1 MPVAASPDPLAAL
14 PAIDAPYP
22 ALDAAGPGLEVTA
35 EPLGELPGARPGG
48 GPGTLP
54 ATPPGELP
62 TGAGDPDGQED
73 RDWSVWWG
81 TFAGQPGA
89 RIQVWRVQDN
99 GLNAARPLLVLT
111 VDDAQREGIARRAAF
126 LDYLAQRFGAGR
138 FRLSPRQTNGE
149 KPRGAQSLTVFIPEE
164 SAMQV
169 VMRPAQPTPPATASP
184 ADREALIEVER
195 MRLVAERE
203 REREEARERHRQ
215 EREERR
221 REREEARERKR
232 QEAAA
237 RAEAEERRRAERD
250 ERMQT
255 TLLAMMK
262 DVAAASGGR
271 REPDPLTQALLA
283 KVLERQESRTDM
295 SEFIKTQAELGRLN
309 AQTMM
314 DQWRTMMQMSAE
326 TQARLISQAV
336 ETASQRESGG
346 FWDAAG
352 SAIAQALPVIVSR
365 WSQPAPAAQAVPQA
379 PAIRRIPVAARP
391 AAAPVTAPPPA
402 PPPAAPIP
410 APVPAAP
417 HPASVA
423 LSLVRDI
430 QSGARPDDD
439 DSLDAV
445 LDALTDPMADAI
457 AAGDQ
462 AALFAAVE
470 PAIQADQTLMA
481 WLGAPGVGSWLDSYL
496 TKLRAAL
503 VEVEEQPSQT
513 IEAPAAPSVG
523 SLAASAA
530 PPQPGTTDSDPII

>member
-1 MPVAASPDPLAAL
+1 MPAAASPDPLAAL
-14 PAIDAPYP
+14 PAIGAPYP
-22 ALDAAGPGLEVTA
+22 APDAAGPGLEVTA
-35 EPLGELPGARPGG
+35 EPSGEFPVARPGG
-48 GPGTLP
+48 CPGTLP
-54 ATPPGELP
+54 ATPPGGLP
-62 TGAGDPDGQED
+62 TVSALPATGASDLEGQEG

-81 TFAGQPGA
+81 TFVGLPGA

-138 FRLSPRQTNGE
+138 FRLSPRQANGE

-169 VMRPAQPTPPATASP
+169 LMRPTQPTPPPAAST
-184 ADREALIEVER
+184 ADRETLIEVER

-237 RAEAEERRRAERD
+237 RAEAEERRRAERE
-250 ERMQT
+250 ERTQT

-314 DQWRTMMQMSAE
+314 DQWRTMM
-326 TQARLISQAV
+326 
-336 ETASQRESGG
+336 
-346 FWDAAG
+346 
-352 SAIAQALPVIVSR
+352 
-365 WSQPAPAAQAVPQA
+365 
-379 PAIRRIPVAARP
+379 
-391 AAAPVTAPPPA
+391 
-402 PPPAAPIP
+402 
-410 APVPAAP
+410 
-417 HPASVA
+417 
-423 LSLVRDI
+423 
-430 QSGARPDDD
+430 
-439 DSLDAV
+439 
-445 LDALTDPMADAI
+445 
-457 AAGDQ
+457 
-462 AALFAAVE
+462 
-470 PAIQADQTLMA
+470 
-481 WLGAPGVGSWLDSYL
+481 
-496 TKLRAAL
+496 
-503 VEVEEQPSQT
+503 
-513 IEAPAAPSVG
+513 
-523 SLAASAA
+523 
-530 PPQPGTTDSDPII
+530 

>member
-1 MPVAASPDPLAAL
+1 MPAAAPSDPLAAL
-14 PAIDAPYP
+14 PAIGALYP
-22 ALDAAGPGLEVTA
+22 APDGAGPGLVITA
-35 EPLGELPGARPGG
+35 EPPGEHPGARPGG
-48 GPGTLP
+48 GPGALP

-62 TGAGDPDGQED
+62 TRACDLEAQED

-89 RIQVWRVQDN
+89 RIQVWRVQDI

-111 VDDAQREGIARRAAF
+111 VDDAQREWIAQRAAF

-138 FRLSPRQTNGE
+138 FRLSQRHANGE

-164 SAMQV
+164 SPMQV
-169 VMRPAQPTPPATASP
+169 VMRPAQPTPPPAASP

-203 REREEARERHRQ
+203 REREEPRERHRQ

-365 WSQPAPAAQAVPQA
+365 WSQPAPAAQAIPPA
-379 PAIRRIPVAARP
+379 PAIRRIAIAPRP
-391 AAAPVTAPPPA
+391 AASPAMAAPPIPPPA
-402 PPPAAPIP
+402 TPIPTPPPP
-410 APVPAAP
+410 AP

-423 LSLVRDI
+423 LGLVRDI

-462 AALFAAVE
+462 AALFAALE
-470 PAIQADQTLMA
+470 PAIKADQTLMA
-481 WLGAPGVGSWLDSYL
+481 WLGASGVGAWLDSYVS
-496 TKLRAAL
+496 RIRNAL
-503 VEVEEQPSQT
+503 HLDESNFT
-513 IEAPAAPSVG
+513 PASSNSPIPTG
-523 SLAASAA
+523 EPKFGKQNL
-530 PPQPGTTDSDPII
+530 PPEIIDTDTVI